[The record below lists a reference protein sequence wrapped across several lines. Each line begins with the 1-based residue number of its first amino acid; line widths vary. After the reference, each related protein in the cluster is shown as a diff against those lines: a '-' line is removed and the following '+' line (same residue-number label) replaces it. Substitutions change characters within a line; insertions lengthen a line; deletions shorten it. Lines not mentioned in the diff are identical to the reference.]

1 MKDIRTRI
9 QEISDDK
16 RARLA
21 HLLQK
26 KLEKSQNKQPLNGE
40 YDVVILGGGLAG
52 LTLARQIKQA
62 RPETSILVAE
72 KRKHPVPEVAFKVG
86 ESTVELGTHYLRDVL
101 GLTEHLETYQLP
113 KAGLRCFFT
122 AGNNND
128 IAQRVELGGRI
139 IPPVPS
145 HQFDRGR
152 LENMLGEENLTLGVD
167 FWHDCKVREVSFGS
181 SQHLVSLLR
190 DTQELTVSARWVVD
204 ASGRA
209 GLLKRQLGLAEKVT
223 HDASAVW
230 FRIDDKI
237 DVTEW
242 SSDERW
248 RARVPDGL
256 RWLSTNHLMG
266 RGYWVWLIPLP
277 SGATSIGIVAD
288 EKLHPHKQMNRFER
302 ALAWLYQHEPQ
313 CAQIIDQKRDRLQ
326 DFRALKQYA
335 YGCKRVFSAERWAL
349 TGEAGVF
356 VDPLYS
362 PGTDFIGM
370 GNSLITDL
378 IIRDLAGEAIRE
390 RVEHYNLS
398 YINLFKLFLAIYEGQ
413 YALMG
418 NSQVMSAKIVWDFA
432 IYWAVTTLLFFHN
445 NKLFDWTWVSS
456 INHDFQRFNRLHTGM
471 QHFFRQ
477 WDEVGTGEWSEI
489 FVDLQKIDFLY
500 QLHLEL
506 EAGLGEEELKVQ
518 FSKNIDLLEFVA
530 EEMIKQATKNHSLS
544 SNGKDRQS
552 AIHSLLQNNGFVS
565 STQTKE
571 NYGKVRA
578 DLSHIWFD

>member
-1 MKDIRTRI
+1 MSNVTTRI
-9 QEISDDK
+9 RGLSADK

-21 HLLQK
+21 RLLQK
-26 KLEKSQNKQPLNGE
+26 KLEKSQNKQPLDGE

-52 LTLARQIKQA
+52 LTLAMQLKQA

-72 KRKHPVPEVAFKVG
+72 KRQHPVPEVAFKVG

-101 GLTEHLETYQLP
+101 GLSEHLDTHQLP

-122 AGNNND
+122 AGDNSD
-128 IAQRVELGGRI
+128 IAQRIELGGRI
-139 IPPVPS
+139 IPPILS

-152 LENMLGEENLTLGVD
+152 FENMLGEENLKLGVA
-167 FWHDCKVREVSFGS
+167 FWDACKVQQVSLGAS
-181 SQHLVSLLR
+181 EHLVTLQRNAEEFTL
-190 DTQELTVSARWVVD
+190 SARWVVD

-209 GLLKRQLGLAEKVT
+209 CLLKRKLGLGEKVA

-242 SSDERW
+242 SDDETW

-288 EKLHPHKQMNRFER
+288 ARLHPHKQMNRFER
-302 ALAWLYQHEPQ
+302 ALAWLYQYEPQ
-313 CAQIIDQKRDRLQ
+313 CAKMIDQKRDRVQ

-335 YGCKRVFSAERWAL
+335 YGCKKIFSAQRWAI

-362 PGTDFIGM
+362 PGSDFIGM
-370 GNSLITDL
+370 SNGLITDL
-378 IIRDLAGEAIRE
+378 IIRDLAGEPIRE
-390 RVEHYNLS
+390 RVEHYNQS
-398 YINLFKLFLAIYEGQ
+398 YLNLFKLFLAIYEGQ

-418 NSQVMSAKIVWDFA
+418 NAQVMSAKIVWDFA
-432 IYWAVTTLLFFHN
+432 IYWAVTALLFFHN
-445 NKLFDWTWVSS
+445 NKLFDWKWISS
-456 INHDFQRFNRLHTGM
+456 VNDEFLRFNRALATGHLH
-471 QHFFRQ
+471 F
-477 WDEVGTGEWSEI
+477 E
-489 FVDLQKIDFLY
+489 
-500 QLHLEL
+500 QL
-506 EAGLGEEELKVQ
+506 K
-518 FSKNIDLLEFVA
+518 
-530 EEMIKQATKNHSLS
+530 
-544 SNGKDRQS
+544 
-552 AIHSLLQNNGFVS
+552 
-565 STQTKE
+565 
-571 NYGKVRA
+571 
-578 DLSHIWFD
+578 